1 MSDPKYDKKY
11 LKTFG
16 QAQENIQ
23 PLEENVTKRILKITK
38 TFPTPCSSFKTVG
51 RWNAMGPA

>member
-23 PLEENVTKRILKITK
+23 PLEENVTKRKK
-38 TFPTPCSSFKTVG
+38 NFSNSV
-51 RWNAMGPA
+51 